1 MIVLVSVNVYV
12 YICVRQ
18 NRQIR
23 TSRHLSATRLSKTA
37 KKPPCF
43 CLESP
48 TLATKARNRWF
59 SADHMMGVAIQ
70 LEQSH
75 TIESPR
81 SLSRTV
87 GLLIPLIRSLSPTDH

>member
-1 MIVLVSVNVYV
+1 M
-12 YICVRQ
+12 
-18 NRQIR
+18 
-23 TSRHLSATRLSKTA
+23 A

-43 CLESP
+43 CLEPP

-59 SADHMMGVAIQ
+59 SADHAMDIMGMAIQ

-81 SLSRTV
+81 SLSH
-87 GLLIPLIRSLSPTDH
+87 TDYH